1 MAGGPVSAFR
11 ELYPVGRRGYVLN
24 RPPAMCSI
32 TPATA
37 ERERQRLLADGW
49 TCWECAGPAGA
60 DCWLLVHKMWGA
72 PSAFL
77 VCGHCVER
85 VRRRRSGLRLRWFA
99 PMEKHP

>member
-1 MAGGPVSAFR
+1 MIAFI
-11 ELYPVGRRGYVLN
+11 ELYPTGEYGPVLG
-24 RPPAMCSI
+24 RPPTLKLI
-32 TPATA
+32 TPSDA
-37 ERERQRLLADGW
+37 ERERQRLLAAGW
-49 TCWECAGPAGA
+49 TCWECAGHAGM

-77 VCGHCVER
+77 VCSHCVER

>member
-1 MAGGPVSAFR
+1 MIAFAASYPKGKHGPT
-11 ELYPVGRRGYVLN
+11 LG
-24 RPPAMCSI
+24 RPPTLKSI
-32 TPATA
+32 TPSDA

-49 TCWECAGPAGA
+49 TCWECTGPAGA

-77 VCGHCVER
+77 VCAECVER